1 MSAIQDTEVLVLG
14 AGPVGLFSA
23 LWLSERGVRVTIV
36 DKYQRSALHSYALA
50 LHPLTLR
57 MLDELGL
64 AEALVEHGHPLE
76 RIAIYE
82 NETRVAEIELS
93 ALGGSFPL
101 VLVLPQL
108 LLEAAL
114 EKRLEENGVQVL
126 WGHQLLTFDDDQD
139 AVTALVGRMPP
150 DGNPSDPSEPPTV
163 STSRI
168 RSSFLIAADGSDSLA
183 RRTLGVECTNV
194 GSPIHY
200 GLLEFQSTLQSPEQM
215 SLVIRDESTD
225 VLWPI
230 GADRGRWSVQL
241 QDLSRPPDAASL
253 KERIGRRAPW
263 FEADA
268 STTDWITTVSFQRG
282 LAERFGR
289 GRVWLA
295 GDAAH
300 GASPIGVQSMNVGFH
315 EAYDLVRRMTD
326 ILRKN
331 ASFELLRYYNEE
343 RSREWKMLLGI
354 TNRLRMRPETPK
366 WAQRLALRLVPSLP
380 ASGRDLNAL
389 LGQVGLRLHWLRRKT
404 RLATTYQP
412 AHFD

>member
-1 MSAIQDTEVLVLG
+1 MKSIQDTEVLVLG

-57 MLDELGL
+57 MLDELDL
-64 AEALVEHGHPLE
+64 AEALVERGHPLE

-82 NETRVAEIELS
+82 NETPVAKIEL
-93 ALGGSFPL
+93 AGLGGSFPL

-108 LLEAAL
+108 LLEGAL

-150 DGNPSDPSEPPTV
+150 DGDSSERPTV

-168 RSSFLIAADGSDSLA
+168 RSSFLIAADGCDSLG

-194 GSPIHY
+194 GPPMHY

-241 QDLSRPPDAASL
+241 QDLSRRPDAASL
-253 KERIGRRAPW
+253 KELIGRRAPW
-263 FEADA
+263 FE
-268 STTDWITTVSFQRG
+268 TDSGTVDWLTTVSFQRG

-300 GASPIGVQSMNVGFH
+300 GTSPIGVQSMNVGFH

-354 TNRLRMRPETPK
+354 TNRLRTRPDTPA

-389 LGQVGLRLHWLRRKT
+389 LEQVGLRLHWLRRKT